1 MRLPFCPAACVPT
14 RSPDVPEGVVGRF
27 APAAS
32 PVPVLV
38 ADAFCLAAELADGAV
53 SPLLPL
59 PVFGVAAA
67 VCLGEAEGVC
77 LGDAEVFGEA
87 VGLVPVVRL
96 AFLTGV
102 VGFELRLWGV
112 FLPDE
117 LGDDL
122 GGVCPPGA
130 WWWWWW

>member
-27 APAAS
+27 VPAAS
-32 PVPVLV
+32 PVAVLV
-38 ADAFCLAAELADGAV
+38 ADAFCFAAKLVDGV
-53 SPLLPL
+53 GSPLLPL
-59 PVFGVAAA
+59 PVLGVAAA

-77 LGDAEVFGEA
+77 LGDADVFDED
-87 VGLVPVVRL
+87 VVVVPAVRL

-102 VGFELRLWGV
+102 VGFELRPWGV
-112 FLPDE
+112 FLPEE
-117 LGDDL
+117 LGDDLL

-130 WWWWWW
+130 WW